1 MTERAENTAQPE
13 PSGGSGPR
21 FESGHSDRVAT
32 AAATPAA
39 TDLAKESW
47 DFIVDA
53 MMEVDGLVGTGSSK
67 LDESDWQWA
76 DEQAALLGLTTEP
89 FPECEHY
96 EFPPGENSQ
105 EFWVMWTA

>member
-1 MTERAENTAQPE
+1 MTEHHENTAQPE

-21 FESGHSDRVAT
+21 FESGHSDRVGDS
-32 AAATPAA
+32 AATLAA
-39 TDLAKESW
+39 TLGAE
-47 DFIVDA
+47 
-53 MMEVDGLVGTGSSK
+53 

-96 EFPPGENSQ
+96 EFPPGEKSQ
-105 EFWVMWTA
+105 EFWVMWMA